1 MPEISK
7 DLIKTI
13 DKEAPVRINKFLSD
27 AGFCSRREADRLIN
41 EGRVLID
48 GTRAELGSKVSFGQ
62 VVEADGKILE
72 RKKNIILIAFN
83 KPVGI
88 ECTTDRK
95 NPDNIIDFINYPER
109 IYPIGRLDKN
119 SSGLLILLTNTGEL
133 VNEILKSSKK
143 HEKEYIVGLSK
154 PVTEDF
160 LKEFR
165 SGVFLEELDV
175 KTRKCKAEK
184 TDEKTIKTVL
194 TQGLNRQIRRMCETL
209 GNRVLTLKRV
219 RIMNINLGNLEEGK
233 YREVS
238 QKEIHELFSQLG
250 IAGN

>member
-13 DKEAPVRINKFLSD
+13 DKKAPVRINKYLSD

-48 GTRAELGSKVSFGQ
+48 GTKAELGSKVFFGQ

-72 RKKNIILIAFN
+72 RSRKIILIAFN

-95 NPDNIIDFINYPER
+95 NADNIIDFINYPER

-119 SSGLLILLTNTGEL
+119 SSGLILLTNTGEL

-154 PVTEDF
+154 PVTEEF

-165 SGVFLEELDV
+165 SGVFLEELNV

-184 TDEKTIKTVL
+184 IDKKTIKAVL

-238 QKEIHELFSQLG
+238 QKEICELFSQLG